1 VANLWL
7 FFLALAV
14 VYLLP
19 GPDMILLLQ
28 TGARQGR
35 GAALATAIGLAIA
48 RGCHV
53 ALAALGLAALF
64 KAAPWT
70 FDVVRLAGAAYLL
83 WIGVQCLRSSLVPDL
98 ATGAL
103 TATPG
108 QWREAI
114 RRGLLTNLLNPK
126 ALLFCSV
133 LLPQFIVNDGAQ
145 VLNQFA
151 VLGLLLVG
159 VGLLF
164 DSAYAL
170 TGAALGRWLQ
180 HSPTAQRVQQWL
192 FGSLLIGFALR
203 LTFVQQAY
211 PLPALRRRRMNS
223 ASATP
228 MSNTAAPICTGHLYG
243 RSVARTASVTWVT

>member
-1 VANLWL
+1 MASLWL
-7 FFLALAV
+7 FILTLAV
-14 VYLLP
+14 VLLLP

-35 GAALATAIGLAIA
+35 GAALTTALGLAIA
-48 RGCHV
+48 RACHV

-64 KAAPWT
+64 KTASWT
-70 FDVVRLAGAAYLL
+70 FDVVRIAGAAYLL
-83 WIGVQCLRSSLVPDL
+83 WIGIQCFRSSLVPSL
-98 ATGAL
+98 QTQAQTSAK
-103 TATPG
+103 G

-133 LLPQFIVNDGAQ
+133 LLPQFIVSHGAS
-145 VLNQFA
+145 VLAQFA
-151 VLGLLLVG
+151 VLGVVLVS

-164 DSAYAL
+164 DSVVAL

-192 FGSLLIGFALR
+192 FGSLLIGFAVR
-203 LTFVQQAY
+203 LSFLQQA
-211 PLPALRRRRMNS
+211 
-223 ASATP
+223 
-228 MSNTAAPICTGHLYG
+228 
-243 RSVARTASVTWVT
+243 

>member
-1 VANLWL
+1 M
-7 FFLALAV
+7 ALAV

-28 TGARQGR
+28 TGARQGK
-35 GAALATAIGLAIA
+35 GAALATAVGLAIA

-70 FDVVRLAGAAYLL
+70 FDGVRLAGAAYLL
-83 WIGVQCLRSSLVPDL
+83 WLGIQCLRTTMLPSLTDQL
-98 ATGAL
+98 M
-103 TATPG
+103 
-108 QWREAI
+108 REKTRWSTAI

-133 LLPQFIVNDGAQ
+133 LLPQFIYPQAGP
-145 VLNQFA
+145 VLEQFA
-151 VLGLLLVG
+151 TLGVVLVG

-170 TGAALGRWLQ
+170 IGAALGRWLQ
-180 HSPTAQRVQQWL
+180 RSPSAQRLQQWL
-192 FGSLLIGFALR
+192 FGSLLIGFAVR
-203 LTFVQQAY
+203 LTFVQQA
-211 PLPALRRRRMNS
+211 
-223 ASATP
+223 
-228 MSNTAAPICTGHLYG
+228 
-243 RSVARTASVTWVT
+243 

>member
-1 VANLWL
+1 MAQLWM

-28 TGARQGR
+28 TGARQGK
-35 GAALATAIGLAIA
+35 GLALATAVGLAIA

-70 FDVVRLAGAAYLL
+70 FEVVRLGGAAYLL
-83 WIGVQCLRSSLVPDL
+83 WLGVQCLRANLLPCLQDGQAAS
-98 ATGAL
+98 AL
-103 TATPG
+103 R
-108 QWREAI
+108 WRGAI

-133 LLPQFIVNDGAQ
+133 LLPQFIDPQAGPVAA
-145 VLNQFA
+145 QFA
-151 VLGLLLVG
+151 SLGLLLVL

-170 TGAALGRWLQ
+170 AGAWIGRWLA
-180 HSPTAQRVQQWL
+180 HNRAAQRVQQWL
-192 FGSLLIGFALR
+192 FGSLLIGFAVR
-203 LTFVQQAY
+203 LTFVQQA
-211 PLPALRRRRMNS
+211 
-223 ASATP
+223 
-228 MSNTAAPICTGHLYG
+228 
-243 RSVARTASVTWVT
+243 

>member
-1 VANLWL
+1 MQGLWL
-7 FFLALAV
+7 FFMALAV

-28 TGARQGR
+28 TGARQGK
-35 GAALATAIGLAIA
+35 GTALATAVGLGIA

-83 WIGVQCLRSSLVPDL
+83 WIGIQCLRTTMLPSLTSADP
-98 ATGAL
+98 TGEKPRWGA
-103 TATPG
+103 
-108 QWREAI
+108 AI

-133 LLPQFIVNDGAQ
+133 LLPQFIDPQSGP
-145 VLNQFA
+145 VLGQFA
-151 VLGLLLVG
+151 TLGVVLVS

-170 TGAALGRWLQ
+170 VGAALGRWLQ
-180 HSPTAQRVQQWL
+180 RSPSAQRLQQWL
-192 FGSLLIGFALR
+192 FGSLLIGFAVR
-203 LTFVQQAY
+203 LTFVQQA
-211 PLPALRRRRMNS
+211 
-223 ASATP
+223 
-228 MSNTAAPICTGHLYG
+228 
-243 RSVARTASVTWVT
+243 

>member
-1 VANLWL
+1 MASLWL

-35 GAALATAIGLAIA
+35 SAALATAMGLAIA
-48 RGCHV
+48 RGVHV
-53 ALAALGLAALF
+53 ALAGLGLAALF

-70 FDVVRLAGAAYLL
+70 FEIVRLAGAAYLL
-83 WIGVQCLRSSLVPDL
+83 WIGIQCLRSTLLPN
-98 ATGAL
+98 L
-103 TATPG
+103 TATG
-108 QWREAI
+108 VAGTRTQWREAI
-114 RRGLLTNLLNPK
+114 GRGVLTNLLNPK

-133 LLPQFIVNDGAQ
+133 LLPQFIVTNGPP
-145 VLNQFA
+145 VLTQFA
-151 VLGLLLVG
+151 TLGAVLVG

-180 HSPTAQRVQQWL
+180 RSPAAQRLQQWL
-192 FGSLLIGFALR
+192 FASLLIGFAVR
-203 LTFVQQAY
+203 LTFVQQA
-211 PLPALRRRRMNS
+211 
-223 ASATP
+223 
-228 MSNTAAPICTGHLYG
+228 
-243 RSVARTASVTWVT
+243 

>member
-1 VANLWL
+1 M
-7 FFLALAV
+7 ALAV

-28 TGARQGR
+28 TGARQGK
-35 GAALATAIGLAIA
+35 GAALATAVGLAIA

-83 WIGVQCLRSSLVPDL
+83 WLGIQCLRTTMLPSLTDQ
-98 ATGAL
+98 L
-103 TATPG
+103 TSEQSRWST
-108 QWREAI
+108 AI

-133 LLPQFIVNDGAQ
+133 LLPQFIYPQAGP
-145 VLNQFA
+145 VLEQFA
-151 VLGLLLVG
+151 TLGVVLVG

-170 TGAALGRWLQ
+170 VGTALGRWLQ
-180 HSPTAQRVQQWL
+180 RSPSAQRLQQWL
-192 FGSLLIGFALR
+192 FGSLLIGFAVR
-203 LTFVQQAY
+203 LTFVQQA
-211 PLPALRRRRMNS
+211 
-223 ASATP
+223 
-228 MSNTAAPICTGHLYG
+228 
-243 RSVARTASVTWVT
+243 

>member
-1 VANLWL
+1 M
-7 FFLALAV
+7 FFMALAV

-28 TGARQGR
+28 TGARQGK
-35 GAALATAIGLAIA
+35 GAALATAVGLGIA

-70 FDVVRLAGAAYLL
+70 FDVVRLTGAAYLL
-83 WIGVQCLRSSLVPDL
+83 WIGIQCLRTTMLPNLGSADT
-98 ATGAL
+98 TGEK
-103 TATPG
+103 TR
-108 QWREAI
+108 WSIAI

-133 LLPQFIVNDGAQ
+133 LLPQFINPQAGP
-145 VLNQFA
+145 VLGQFA
-151 VLGLLLVG
+151 TLGVVLVS

-170 TGAALGRWLQ
+170 IGAALGRWLQ
-180 HSPTAQRVQQWL
+180 RSPSAQRLQQWL
-192 FGSLLIGFALR
+192 FGSLLIGFAVR
-203 LTFVQQAY
+203 LTFVQQA
-211 PLPALRRRRMNS
+211 
-223 ASATP
+223 
-228 MSNTAAPICTGHLYG
+228 
-243 RSVARTASVTWVT
+243 

>member
-1 VANLWL
+1 MADLWL
-7 FFLALAV
+7 FIMALAV

-28 TGARQGR
+28 TGARQGK
-35 GAALATAIGLAIA
+35 GAALATAVGLAIA

-83 WIGVQCLRSSLVPDL
+83 WIGIQCLRTTMLPDL
-98 ATGAL
+98 NPSDKPVANAH
-103 TATPG
+103 
-108 QWREAI
+108 WREAI

-133 LLPQFIVNDGAQ
+133 LLPQFINPQAGP
-145 VLNQFA
+145 VLAQFA
-151 VLGLLLVG
+151 GLGAVLVG

-170 TGAALGRWLQ
+170 IGAALGRWLQ
-180 HSPTAQRVQQWL
+180 RSPSAQRLQQWL
-192 FGSLLIGFALR
+192 FGSLLIGFAVR
-203 LTFVQQAY
+203 LTFVQQA
-211 PLPALRRRRMNS
+211 
-223 ASATP
+223 
-228 MSNTAAPICTGHLYG
+228 
-243 RSVARTASVTWVT
+243 

>member
-1 VANLWL
+1 MAVSGL
-7 FFLALAV
+7 FFMALVV

-28 TGARQGR
+28 TGARHGK
-35 GAALATAIGLAIA
+35 GAALATAVGLAIA

-53 ALAALGLAALF
+53 VLAALGLAALF

-70 FDVVRLAGAAYLL
+70 FDAVRLVGAAYLL
-83 WIGVQCLRSSLVPDL
+83 WICIQCLRTTMLPSLDD
-98 ATGAL
+98 
-103 TATPG
+103 PG
-108 QWREAI
+108 TTDEKTRWSEAI

-133 LLPQFIVNDGAQ
+133 LLPQFINPLNGP
-145 VLNQFA
+145 VLAQFA
-151 VLGLLLVG
+151 VLGLVLVG

-180 HSPTAQRVQQWL
+180 RSPSFQRVQQWL
-192 FGSLLIGFALR
+192 FGSLLIGFAVR
-203 LTFVQQAY
+203 LTFVQQA
-211 PLPALRRRRMNS
+211 
-223 ASATP
+223 
-228 MSNTAAPICTGHLYG
+228 
-243 RSVARTASVTWVT
+243 

>member
-1 VANLWL
+1 MDGLWM
-7 FFLALAV
+7 FFMALAV

-28 TGARQGR
+28 TGARQGK
-35 GAALATAIGLAIA
+35 GAALATAMGLGIA

-83 WIGVQCLRSSLVPDL
+83 WIGIQCLRTTMLPNLGSADT
-98 ATGAL
+98 TGEKPRWG
-103 TATPG
+103 T
-108 QWREAI
+108 AI

-133 LLPQFIVNDGAQ
+133 LLPQFINPQAGP
-145 VLNQFA
+145 VLGQFA
-151 VLGLLLVG
+151 TLGVVLVG

-164 DSAYAL
+164 DSTYAL
-170 TGAALGRWLQ
+170 IGAALGRWLQ
-180 HSPTAQRVQQWL
+180 RSPSAQRLQQWL
-192 FGSLLIGFALR
+192 FGSLLIGFAVR
-203 LTFVQQAY
+203 LTFVQQA
-211 PLPALRRRRMNS
+211 
-223 ASATP
+223 
-228 MSNTAAPICTGHLYG
+228 
-243 RSVARTASVTWVT
+243 

>member
-1 VANLWL
+1 M
-7 FFLALAV
+7 FFMALAV

-28 TGARQGR
+28 TGARQGK
-35 GAALATAIGLAIA
+35 GAALATAMGLGIA

-83 WIGVQCLRSSLVPDL
+83 WIGIQCLRTTMLPNLGSADT
-98 ATGAL
+98 TGEKPRWG
-103 TATPG
+103 T
-108 QWREAI
+108 AI

-133 LLPQFIVNDGAQ
+133 LLPQFINPQAGP
-145 VLNQFA
+145 VLGQFA
-151 VLGLLLVG
+151 TLGVVLVG

-164 DSAYAL
+164 DSTYAL
-170 TGAALGRWLQ
+170 IGAALGRWLQ
-180 HSPTAQRVQQWL
+180 RSPSAQRLQQWL
-192 FGSLLIGFALR
+192 FGSLLIGFAVR
-203 LTFVQQAY
+203 LTFVQQA
-211 PLPALRRRRMNS
+211 
-223 ASATP
+223 
-228 MSNTAAPICTGHLYG
+228 
-243 RSVARTASVTWVT
+243 

>member
-1 VANLWL
+1 MAGLGL
-7 FFLALAV
+7 FFMALAV

-28 TGARQGR
+28 TGARQGK
-35 GAALATAIGLAIA
+35 GAALATAVGLGIA

-53 ALAALGLAALF
+53 VLAALGLAALF

-70 FDVVRLAGAAYLL
+70 FDMVRLVGAAYLL
-83 WIGVQCLRSSLVPDL
+83 WIGIQCLRTTMLPNL
-98 ATGAL
+98 NG
-103 TATPG
+103 PG
-108 QWREAI
+108 TTDEKPRWGEAI

-133 LLPQFIVNDGAQ
+133 LLPQFIDP
-145 VLNQFA
+145 LNGPVRSQFA
-151 VLGLLLVG
+151 VLGLMLVG

-180 HSPTAQRVQQWL
+180 RSPGAQRLQQWL
-192 FGSLLIGFALR
+192 FGSLLIGFAVR
-203 LTFVQQAY
+203 LTFVQQA
-211 PLPALRRRRMNS
+211 
-223 ASATP
+223 
-228 MSNTAAPICTGHLYG
+228 
-243 RSVARTASVTWVT
+243 

>member
-1 VANLWL
+1 MAGLWM

-28 TGARQGR
+28 TGARQGK
-35 GAALATAIGLAIA
+35 GAALATAVGLAFA

-70 FDVVRLAGAAYLL
+70 FDVVRMAGAAYLL
-83 WIGVQCLRSSLVPDL
+83 WIGIQCLRTTMLPNLNGAAES
-98 ATGAL
+98 TG
-103 TATPG
+103 
-108 QWREAI
+108 QIRWREAI
-114 RRGLLTNLLNPK
+114 QRGLLTNLLNPK

-133 LLPQFIVNDGAQ
+133 LLPQFINPQAGP
-145 VLNQFA
+145 VLAQFA
-151 VLGLLLVG
+151 TLGVVLVA

-170 TGAALGRWLQ
+170 LGAALGRWLQ
-180 HSPTAQRVQQWL
+180 RSPSAQRLQQWL

-203 LTFVQQAY
+203 LTFVQQA
-211 PLPALRRRRMNS
+211 
-223 ASATP
+223 
-228 MSNTAAPICTGHLYG
+228 
-243 RSVARTASVTWVT
+243 